1 MKIRPGVKVNVMK
14 SIGRFKKARI
24 LTAILIVA
32 TVLIWQSGSSAQ
44 TGDGTLKVTASFTS
58 ENAVA
63 PDTGIEIRLSR
74 ALLANERIAITIG
87 QTDVTGIFRQVDS
100 RLVYDAKLLPLPV
113 GTSNLTVYLIA
124 PGGRWKEISRLP
136 LSVSDAA
143 REAKAPSENEKKAGV
158 PVKSEDKKEPE
169 AGQKPETK
177 TDESKPADTNTAEK
191 KSDENKTDEMIAA
204 EPNAGEKKAEET
216 KSEEA
221 KTEAAKPEE
230 AKTEVAK
237 AEETKTEA
245 AKPEEGKT
253 EATGTDAPAEPVK
266 TESSRFFK
274 FLPSFAISMES
285 QPFQS
290 NFPADTR
297 PEKRATFNDFNL
309 TGTIKTEAKMGN
321 ITQESNFDFAGA
333 SFKEKTL
340 QFGTL
345 GREAPDIDLSSYLM
359 NTQIGKA
366 KFSLGHTGFGNNRH
380 LVNGFSSRGLSI
392 NIPINK
398 YFDVTGGILNG
409 TSVVGVSNFLGVS
422 EIRHQVQGGTLGIEF
437 FPKRQNA
444 MRLEV
449 TGFNGYLQ
457 ALNGVSEGVIVDAER
472 SRGFGL
478 RFITSDKTERFK
490 IEAGYALSRFFN
502 AEDKTLD
509 PDGNAVP
516 LEAVIRSAFYI
527 DSTNQ
532 ILKDI
537 KLTKTKNL
545 NLSFG
550 FKYEYVEPL
559 YRSLGAS
566 PSADKA
572 TQDYSLDGSI
582 GEIVFQAGHARAND
596 NLANVPSILKL
607 LTRSN
612 RFSLALPLTAL
623 IGKPD
628 KPSPFLPRFGYAI
641 DRTNNFGAAIPV
653 KGGFEVDLATVPDL
667 VNTNQNLSS
676 AWQFKKFN
684 VGYTYSRSFADNR
697 QTGSENKDQLGW
709 VHAVTV
715 GVNPLEILSMN
726 IGFSFDNQENF
737 ELDQINHT
745 KTLNLGMTWQPFKGA
760 TFTGELSQ
768 TLAGDAAKTALTRNV
783 NYSGQFAYTITR
795 EKTGFKKFGMQ
806 AFARFADAFVR
817 NRNTIEVSNTQTRTK
832 IMTAGMTFNFF

>member
-1 MKIRPGVKVNVMK
+1 MK
-14 SIGRFKKARI
+14 SIGTFKKIRLI
-24 LTAILIVA
+24 TAVLITA
-32 TVLIWQSGSSAQ
+32 AALIWQSGSFAQ
-44 TGDGTLKVTASFTS
+44 KADEALKVTASF
-58 ENAVA
+58 NADKAVS
-63 PDTGIEIRLSR
+63 PDTAIEIGLSR
-74 ALLANERIAITIG
+74 ALLANERIAITIE
-87 QTDVTGIFRQVDS
+87 QTDVTGLFSQMEN
-100 RLVYDAKLLPLPV
+100 RLVYDAKLLPLPI

-124 PGGRWKEISRLP
+124 PGGQWKEISRLP
-136 LSVSDAA
+136 LSVRDTAPELKEPLEAEKKTEVPVKPQEKKESDVDQQSEAKTEEA
-143 REAKAPSENEKKAGV
+143 KPADSKAGENKPGEAKTEEPKAGEKQAEETKPEEAKA
-158 PVKSEDKKEPE
+158 
-169 AGQKPETK
+169 
-177 TDESKPADTNTAEK
+177 ESV
-191 KSDENKTDEMIAA
+191 
-204 EPNAGEKKAEET
+204 KAEET
-216 KSEEA
+216 RTEAPKAEEA
-221 KTEAAKPEE
+221 KTEPAN
-230 AKTEVAK
+230 TE
-237 AEETKTEA
+237 
-245 AKPEEGKT
+245 
-253 EATGTDAPAEPVK
+253 APAEPAK

-297 PEKRATFNDFNL
+297 PENRATFNDFNL
-309 TGTIKTEAKMGN
+309 TGSIKTEAKIGN

-333 SFKEKTL
+333 TFKDKTV

-345 GREAPDIDLSSYLM
+345 GREAPDVDLSSYLM
-359 NTQIGKA
+359 NVQVGKA

-398 YFDVTGGILNG
+398 HFDVTGGILNG
-409 TSVVGVSNFLGVS
+409 TSLLGVKNFLGVS
-422 EIRHQVQGGTLGIEF
+422 EIRHQVQSATLGIEF

-509 PDGNAVP
+509 PNGNAVP
-516 LEAVIRSAFYI
+516 LPAVIRSAFYI
-527 DSTNQ
+527 DSTSQ

-582 GEIVFQAGHARAND
+582 GEITFQAGHTRAND

-612 RFSLALPLTAL
+612 RFSLALPLSVL
-623 IGKPD
+623 IGKSD
-628 KPSPFLPRFGYAI
+628 KPSPFLPRLGYAI

-653 KGGFEVDLATVPDL
+653 NGGFEVDVATVPDL
-667 VNTNQNLSS
+667 VNTNQNFSS

-684 VGYTYSRSFADNR
+684 LGYAYSRSYADNR
-697 QTGSENKDQLGW
+697 QAGSENKDQLGW

-715 GVNPLEILSMN
+715 GVNPLEILSFTT
-726 IGFSFDNQENF
+726 GFSFDSQENF
-737 ELDQINHT
+737 ELAQINRT
-745 KTLNLGMTWQPFKGA
+745 KTLNLGMTWQPFKRA

-783 NYSGQFAYTITR
+783 NYSGQFAYTFSR